1 MEKKLLTY
9 YQSLVKPVEPWG
21 PFYET
26 QSMLDGTDVD
36 AQISRKRA
44 HKNIM
49 DEAVKAE
56 QRNRLKFRMRS
67 KKKSVDRDVSKSQV
81 AGGA

>member
-1 MEKKLLTY
+1 MEKKLLVY

-67 KKKSVDRDVSKSQV
+67 KKKSVDRGDASKS
-81 AGGA
+81 